1 MLYLVTILT
10 IILDGYITYIYPFYF
25 NNITYLYPMLT
36 LSLIVSISSN
46 KDAYLKYSLII
57 GFIYDLLY
65 STIFLYNTL
74 IFLMLAK
81 INKKIL
87 NSIRESFIIRIILLI
102 LNIIIYD
109 SISFLIVYLTKY
121 NDVTF
126 LSLFYKIS
134 HSLILNIL
142 SLFVISFILKKYRI
156 NHKL

>member
-1 MLYLVTILT
+1 MLYLVTIIT
-10 IILDGYITYIYPFYF
+10 IILDGYITYIYPSYF

-126 LSLFYKIS
+126 LSLLYKIS

>member
-10 IILDGYITYIYPFYF
+10 IILDGYITYIYPSYF

-46 KDAYLKYSLII
+46 KDTYLKYSLII

-87 NSIRESFIIRIILLI
+87 CSIRESFIIRIIILI

-126 LSLFYKIS
+126 LSLIYKIS

>member
-10 IILDGYITYIYPFYF
+10 IILDGYITYIYPSYF

-46 KDAYLKYSLII
+46 KDTYLKYSLII

>member
-1 MLYLVTILT
+1 MLYLVTIIT
-10 IILDGYITYIYPFYF
+10 IILDGYITYIYPSYF

>member
-10 IILDGYITYIYPFYF
+10 IILDGYITYIYPSYF

-46 KDAYLKYSLII
+46 KDTYLKYSLII

-65 STIFLYNTL
+65 STIFLYNSL

-87 NSIRESFIIRIILLI
+87 SSIRESFIIRIIILI

>member
-10 IILDGYITYIYPFYF
+10 IILDGYITYIYPSYF

>member
-1 MLYLVTILT
+1 MLYLVTIIT
-10 IILDGYITYIYPFYF
+10 IILDGYITYIYPSYF

-46 KDAYLKYSLII
+46 KDTYLKYSLII

>member
-10 IILDGYITYIYPFYF
+10 IILDGYITYIYPSYF

-46 KDAYLKYSLII
+46 KDTYLKYSLII

-87 NSIRESFIIRIILLI
+87 CSIRESFIIRIIILI

-126 LSLFYKIS
+126 LSLLYKIS